1 MSRATKSLAA
11 GSVLLLFLGILYVW
25 SVFVAPVAELLNWDT
40 ASVKLTASFMLAS
53 FVIGIFVGGQLIN
66 RIKPKNVVL
75 CGGLMLAAG
84 ILIASATPVSAP
96 WLIYISYGI
105 LGGVGVGI
113 AYNTIIT
120 CAQRNF
126 PTKRAVAT
134 GISVFAFGLSTVI
147 FAPVAK
153 YFANPDV
160 LGVRNLMRVLAAI
173 FAVSVLVLYRFI
185 SLPEEEKTSKSDA
198 PAASDDPTLAQAFKS
213 KSLYILFG
221 IKFFA
226 DAVYLT
232 LNPSFVT
239 IAQDKGLGDSL
250 TTILVMLTGIGSAVG
265 RLIFPLLI
273 SKFGARFAAIVCS
286 LGSAAVVIGLA
297 LMNGPAIMVCII
309 FVALFFGGASC
320 YTPILTSD
328 CFGVRNVGSIYSIV
342 MFGYMTTA
350 MVSPLIFKALGVAD
364 SPVEFIILACFS
376 AVAAVLAIVLPKKK
390 FRVKA

>member
-11 GSVLLLFLGILYVW
+11 GSVLLLFLGIIYVW
-25 SVFVAPVAELLNWDT
+25 SVFVAPVATLLNWDT
-40 ASVKLTASFMLAS
+40 SSVKLTASFMLAS
-53 FVIGIFVGGQLIN
+53 FVIGIFVSGQLIN
-66 RIKPKNVVL
+66 RIQPKNVVL

-84 ILIASATPVSAP
+84 ILIASTTPVSAP

-126 PTKRAVAT
+126 PTRRAVAT

-160 LGVRNLMRVLAAI
+160 LGVRGLMRVLAAI

-185 SLPEEEKTSKSDA
+185 SLPEEESPK
-198 PAASDDPTLAQAFKS
+198 AAASSTSDDPTLAQAFRS
-213 KSLYILFG
+213 KSLYILFA

-226 DAVYLT
+226 DGVYLT

-250 TTILVMLTGIGSAVG
+250 TTILVMMTGIGSAFG

-273 SKFGARFAAIVCS
+273 AKFGARTAAIICS
-286 LGSAAVVIGLA
+286 LGSAVVVVGLA

-364 SPVEFIILACFS
+364 SPTEFIILACFS
-376 AVAAVLAIVLPKKK
+376 VVSAVLAIVLPKKK